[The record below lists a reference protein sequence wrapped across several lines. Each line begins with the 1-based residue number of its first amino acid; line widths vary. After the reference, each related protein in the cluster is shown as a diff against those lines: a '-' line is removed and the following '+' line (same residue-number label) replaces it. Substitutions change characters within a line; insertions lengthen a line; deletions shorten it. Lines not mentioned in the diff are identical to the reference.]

1 MVRASLAYQ
10 KVIPGQRIG
19 RYISPDP
26 SFQDPGD
33 LCDVREETEVEIQNA
48 RLATEVLSWPTAG
61 FELLQA
67 PTRMQS
73 FEDES
78 EVRKAGRNEIPAVPC
93 NSPWFPYRS
102 SRSAPK
108 FQTNTGSRKV
118 YYSEVQS
125 LLSEVLEKAGAK
137 VERVM
142 VFDHTIRSST
152 ASGLNTLGVRGKW
165 AGPATFVHADYNE
178 RSAPQRLQQLAQT
191 PGYTGVLLPA
201 EDVQKVLS
209 SGQRFAF
216 INVWRSIDPLN
227 PAFDY
232 PLSLCDP
239 RSVEEEDWMNY
250 EMVYP
255 DRVGSRLSLSNRA
268 AASHKWYYYPEMR
281 IDECLIF
288 SCYDRRPDVP
298 RFVFHSAFDDPSART
313 KIPRQSIEARTAVI
327 FDELALKSTI

>member
-1 MVRASLAYQ
+1 MFVKKPKLKSKMRVWPLKSCPGLLPDLSSCKPQQGCKASKMSLKCERPAEMRSLQ
-10 KVIPGQRIG
+10 CPAIRRGFP
-19 RYISPDP
+19 
-26 SFQDPGD
+26 
-33 LCDVREETEVEIQNA
+33 TEAQE
-48 RLATEVLSWPTAG
+48 
-61 FELLQA
+61 
-67 PTRMQS
+67 
-73 FEDES
+73 
-78 EVRKAGRNEIPAVPC
+78 
-93 NSPWFPYRS
+93 
-102 SRSAPK
+102 
-108 FQTNTGSRKV
+108 V